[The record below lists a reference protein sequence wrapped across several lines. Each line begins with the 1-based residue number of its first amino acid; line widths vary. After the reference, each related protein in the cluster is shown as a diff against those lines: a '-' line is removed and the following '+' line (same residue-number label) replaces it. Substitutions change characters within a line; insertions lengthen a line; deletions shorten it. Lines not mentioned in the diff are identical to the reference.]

1 MENSTVAVFV
11 EEIFNEKITGYM
23 ENDTSIELENRL
35 TRLDCI
41 LITVGGRIQSFLK
54 IY

>member
-1 MENSTVAVFV
+1 MENSTIAVFV
-11 EEIFNEKITGYM
+11 EEIFNEKITGYTK
-23 ENDTSIELENRL
+23 NDTSIELENSL

-41 LITVGGRIQSFLK
+41 LITVGGEIQSFLK